1 MTPAIRLAAALTA
14 LACVSAH
21 AGDVKAGRAK
31 AAKCEVCH
39 GIDGQAKIPE
49 APNLSGQVESY
60 LVEQL
65 KLFKGGQR
73 QNDMMSAMAGTLSE
87 QDIADLAAYYAAIQV
102 TIGKVPGQ

>member
-1 MTPAIRLAAALTA
+1 MNRAIRVAAAFLA
-14 LACVSAH
+14 LASASAL
-21 AGDVKAGRAK
+21 AGDVKAGRVK
-31 AAKCEVCH
+31 AQKCEVCH
-39 GIDGQAKIPE
+39 GIDGQSKIPE

-73 QNDMMSAMAGTLSE
+73 QNDMMSAMAATLSE